1 MKKRIFSIVLT
12 ICLILTCVPI
22 TVFAAVEPGN
32 VYDLLREVL
41 NKGGTQKLERDYIV
55 NQRSITL
62 GKSVTI
68 DLNGHVILFQGGH
81 FEVGDSKKI

>member
-1 MKKRIFSIVLT
+1 MKKRILSIVLG
-12 ICLILTCVPI
+12 ICLILSCVPI
-22 TVFAAVEPGN
+22 TVFAADGPGD
-32 VYDLLREVL
+32 VHDLLNEVL
-41 NKGGTQKLERDYIV
+41 NKGKTQKLQRDYIV
-55 NQRSITL
+55 TKRSVTL